1 MNLSQRGTGNT
12 NILKE
17 IREASK
23 KISVETGLAESMR
36 IFPEQPKIDESKL
49 GAAAS
54 LGLNKKASIPQEQQ
68 DMLQIMF
75 GSSRSGSVNESSNER
90 QVSGQVGSSG
100 SIKFDFTKSSID
112 RLVDNIEMLNTT
124 KEYFNALQSML
135 SLYALGYLDNNVLD
149 KLSREDLK
157 ELKGILREFKSII
170 DEY

>member
-68 DMLQIMF
+68 DMLQSMF
-75 GSSRSGSVNESSNER
+75 GSSGSGVNESSNER
-90 QVSGQVGSSG
+90 QVSGQVRSSG